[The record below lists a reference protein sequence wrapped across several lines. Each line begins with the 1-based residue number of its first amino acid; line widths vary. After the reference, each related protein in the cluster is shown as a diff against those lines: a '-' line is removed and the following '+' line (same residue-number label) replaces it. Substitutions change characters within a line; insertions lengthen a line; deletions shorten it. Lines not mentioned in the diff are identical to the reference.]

1 MVTNTL
7 HLQKEREIDITEYCL
22 DFIDRQSER
31 VSEKFFQLIVIM
43 QEVKIVHTNFVKKL
57 TNTRF
62 YELRIKAGNE
72 YRIIIFA
79 IDHLN
84 FSECTK
90 AVCLNGFIKK
100 SNKDYLKAINEAE
113 KILEEYLKNQEI

>member
-1 MVTNTL
+1 MLGFRRFSRAKLSN
-7 HLQKEREIDITEYCL
+7 
-22 DFIDRQSER
+22 
-31 VSEKFFQLIVIM
+31 KFFQLIEIIE
-43 QEVKIVHTNFVKKL
+43 EVKIVHSNFVKKIKRS
-57 TNTRF
+57 RF

-72 YRIIIFA
+72 YRVLIFA

-100 SNKDYLKAINEAE
+100 SNKDYIKGSKEAE
-113 KILEEYLKNQEI
+113 KILEEYLKNKEL

>member
-1 MVTNTL
+1 M
-7 HLQKEREIDITEYCL
+7 REIEITENCL
-22 DFIDRQSER
+22 EFIDSQGER
-31 VSEKFFQLIVIM
+31 VSDKFLKLLEVM
-43 QEVKIVHTNFVKKL
+43 SEVKVVNSNFVKKL

-72 YRIIIFA
+72 YRVVIFA

-100 SNKDYLKAINEAE
+100 SNKDYKKAVKEAE
-113 KILEEYLKNQEI
+113 GLLEMYLREKKL